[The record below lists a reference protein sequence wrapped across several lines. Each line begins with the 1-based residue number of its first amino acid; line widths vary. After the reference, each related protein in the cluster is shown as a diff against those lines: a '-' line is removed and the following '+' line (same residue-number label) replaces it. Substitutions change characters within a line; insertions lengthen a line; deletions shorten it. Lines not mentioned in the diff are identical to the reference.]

1 MITGILKPSSG
12 NATIYGANL
21 LDEIDTV
28 RQSLGLCQQ
37 FDVVFDVLTVREH
50 LELTCD
56 LKNVP
61 QQEVQTE
68 IEKTLN
74 IVMLSEH
81 ESKEAHQLSGGM
93 KRKLSLAMALIG
105 SSKLIILDE
114 PTSGLDVESRRQ
126 VWDLIKH
133 IKMNRSIIMSTQHIE
148 EADELSD
155 RICIMSQG
163 KLLALDTAMNI
174 KKRFGVGYNLVL
186 EPKESGLNGMVNF

>member
-1 MITGILKPSSG
+1 
-12 NATIYGANL
+12 
-21 LDEIDTV
+21 
-28 RQSLGLCQQ
+28 
-37 FDVVFDVLTVREH
+37 
-50 LELTCD
+50 
-56 LKNVP
+56 
-61 QQEVQTE
+61 
-68 IEKTLN
+68 
-74 IVMLSEH
+74 MLSEH

-93 KRKLSLAMALIG
+93 RRKLSLAMALIG

-186 EPKESGLNGMVNF
+186 EPKESGLNGMANF